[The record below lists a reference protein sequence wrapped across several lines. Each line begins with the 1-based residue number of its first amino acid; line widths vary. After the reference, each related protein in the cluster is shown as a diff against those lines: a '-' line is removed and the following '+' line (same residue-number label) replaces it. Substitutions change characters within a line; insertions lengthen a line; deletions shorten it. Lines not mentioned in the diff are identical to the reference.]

1 RGGRG
6 GRRRGSAA
14 VAHGPRAGGRSALL
28 RRRVRGRGGGWM
40 EHRRLGPVVGLGTWN
55 TFGGD
60 AKTAGAVVSA
70 ALAAGCRVFDS
81 SPMYGGAEAS
91 LGAGLAH
98 RREEATVATKIWA
111 GDVAEGREQYRQ
123 QLEWFDRVEI
133 EQIHNLVAW
142 QGQVWG
148 VARRSGERRVEHAA
162 CDALSR

>member
-28 RRRVRGRGGGWM
+28 RRRVRRRARRLM

-81 SPMYGGAEAS
+81 SPVFGRGGGALRA
-91 LGAGLAH
+91 GAAH
-98 RREEATVATKIWA
+98 RRRGA
-111 GDVAEGREQYRQ
+111 
-123 QLEWFDRVEI
+123 
-133 EQIHNLVAW
+133 
-142 QGQVWG
+142 
-148 VARRSGERRVEHAA
+148 AR
-162 CDALSR
+162 